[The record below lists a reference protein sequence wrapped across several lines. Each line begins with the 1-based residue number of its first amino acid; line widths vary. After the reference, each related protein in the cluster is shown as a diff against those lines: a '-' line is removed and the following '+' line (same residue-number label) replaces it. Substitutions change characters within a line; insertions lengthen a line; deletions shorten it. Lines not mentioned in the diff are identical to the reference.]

1 MLLNEPH
8 CSVYLGGLRPK
19 GEFLVDSK
27 SLYSL
32 LVFNRY
38 REEKSVFIHFAHTVL
53 LGFALVEKHL
63 QKNRTRITVWH
74 LTNVLRRNQVGKTLL

>member
-1 MLLNEPH
+1 M
-8 CSVYLGGLRPK
+8 YLGGLRPK

-38 REEKSVFIHFAHTVL
+38 RKEKSVFIHFAHIVL
-53 LGFALVEKHL
+53 LVEKHL

-74 LTNVLRRNQVGKTLL
+74 LTKVLRRNRVGKTLL